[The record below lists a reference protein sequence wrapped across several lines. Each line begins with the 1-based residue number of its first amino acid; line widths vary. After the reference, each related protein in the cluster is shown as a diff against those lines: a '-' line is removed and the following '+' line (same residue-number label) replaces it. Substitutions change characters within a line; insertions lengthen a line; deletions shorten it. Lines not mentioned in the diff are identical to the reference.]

1 MDRPIQDIIQ
11 DAKSNHQTNGQRQE
25 FLSLFHQSNVEFKL
39 KENLLEDLNRTDNP
53 LKNKQFFDAIF
64 EKLWSKRKIDVKSY
78 YPTRQISVRF
88 GQWAAILITGLFLGY
103 YISSVK
109 RESAPVYYTS
119 VAPKGSVSEML
130 LPDGTH
136 IFLNSGSEIK
146 YTVDGSDHMREIFL
160 TGEAWFEVAKM
171 KEKPFLVHTSFYD
184 VQVIGTSFNIKA
196 YPEEAEVTTTLEEGS
211 IGVKSSENLKLA
223 DEIVLK
229 PGEQLTYNK
238 ELNKIQ
244 IHEVNTK
251 WYSSWKNNKL
261 VFVNM
266 SLKDLAILLERKY
279 GIEIEIADQSILGY
293 HYDGTIKDET
303 ILEIL
308 ELLKH
313 TLPIQYQI
321 VDQKIVIQK
330 K

>member
-1 MDRPIQDIIQ
+1 M
-11 DAKSNHQTNGQRQE
+11 
-25 FLSLFHQSNVEFKL
+25 
-39 KENLLEDLNRTDNP
+39 
-53 LKNKQFFDAIF
+53 
-64 EKLWSKRKIDVKSY
+64 
-78 YPTRQISVRF
+78 
-88 GQWAAILITGLFLGY
+88 
-103 YISSVK
+103 
-109 RESAPVYYTS
+109 
-119 VAPKGSVSEML
+119 
-130 LPDGTH
+130 
-136 IFLNSGSEIK
+136 
-146 YTVDGSDHMREIFL
+146 
-160 TGEAWFEVAKM
+160 
-171 KEKPFLVHTSFYD
+171 
-184 VQVIGTSFNIKA
+184 
-196 YPEEAEVTTTLEEGS
+196 TTTLEEGR
-211 IGVKSSENLKLA
+211 IAVKSSENLKLA

-244 IHEVNTK
+244 IHEANTK

-266 SLKDLAILLERKY
+266 SLKDLTILLERKY

-303 ILEIL
+303 ILEVL